1 MFWFLPWLRLYSF
14 IYWIYLFIRCILCPN
29 SLAQRCGVEAR
40 KCWDNLSERFASA
53 ASHFRS
59 NGAAAIGSQHQP
71 FLYKAEIQIA
81 VGRVRRRCREIVGR
95 SSVDGSGSTRSHF
108 DRRAYGAP
116 RWRAGRT
123 TTPHWLECPLSLS
136 LSLQLPLPGLQSAP
150 DNKQE
155 WRERGQSESVGW

>member
-1 MFWFLPWLRLYSF
+1 M
-14 IYWIYLFIRCILCPN
+14 CPN

-71 FLYKAEIQIA
+71 FLNKAEIQIA

-136 LSLQLPLPGLQSAP
+136 LSLSLSNYPCLVCSLHRIISKSEEREGSQSRSG
-150 DNKQE
+150 D
-155 WRERGQSESVGW
+155 R